1 VPATAIPAKP
11 LFPIPLSDES
21 LMRMRRVLARHR
33 RMRYPHRLRCAW
45 CHQIWPCA
53 ARRTAEAAVRAAG
66 PWLSEQSVP
75 DVCFGDLGERFPLGR
90 PFGALPSNGER
101 ITDSEIT
108 PYGLRLRVRPATPYQ
123 VDLTAVGYDEK
134 SQTGTWPETIVNG
147 TRPPTVINTNTTTD
161 GANGPDSA
169 PDHSRDTGWD

>member
-1 VPATAIPAKP
+1 MPVTAFPTRP
-11 LFPIPLSDES
+11 LFPIPLGDEP
-21 LMRMRRVLARHR
+21 LIDLRRALARHR

-53 ARRTAEAAVRAAG
+53 ARRTAEAALRATG
-66 PWLSEQSVP
+66 PWLAEWSVP
-75 DVCFGDLGERFPLGR
+75 GVRFGDIGERFPLGR
-90 PFGALPSNGER
+90 PFGALPSDGER
-101 ITDSEIT
+101 ITDSETT
-108 PYGLRLRVRPATPYQ
+108 PYGLRLRVRPAD
-123 VDLTAVGYDEK
+123 VRSIDLATVGYDEE
-134 SQTGTWPETIVNG
+134 SQTGTWSETIVNG